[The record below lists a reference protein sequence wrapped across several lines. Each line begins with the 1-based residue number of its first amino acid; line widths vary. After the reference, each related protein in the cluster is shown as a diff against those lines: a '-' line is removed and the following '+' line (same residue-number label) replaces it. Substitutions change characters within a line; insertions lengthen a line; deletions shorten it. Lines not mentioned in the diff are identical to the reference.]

1 MEESVVALEG
11 NAEAGSP
18 GPLAAC
24 GKPLARWPYG
34 RARHSSPRDEAPAIA
49 ASRLTLVYPTDPQPA
64 ITTLDLTV
72 RPGARLALVGP
83 NGAGKSTFLKAV
95 AGLLRPAAGQLAIF
109 GQDVATCRHRV
120 AYLPQR
126 IEIDWRFPMTV
137 ERLVSTGRYAHL
149 GWLRSLSRS
158 DRLLV
163 RQTMERLGLKAL
175 SRRQVGELS
184 GGQQQRVLL
193 ARALVQEADL
203 LLLDEP
209 LNGVDGETRA
219 VLEKALDEL
228 RDEGKTVIV
237 ATHDLGRL
245 ESGFDRA
252 LFLSEGKVVSPQP
265 DFAKS
270 RSSHRHQG

>member
-1 MEESVVALEG
+1 MKESVVGLESD
-11 NAEAGSP
+11 AEAGSP

-34 RARHSSPRDEAPAIA
+34 RARHGSPQDEAPAIA
-49 ASRLTLVYPTDPQPA
+49 ASRLTLIYPTDPQPA
-64 ITTLDLTV
+64 ITNLDLTV

-95 AGLLRPAAGQLAIF
+95 AGLLRPTAGQLTIF

-126 IEIDWRFPMTV
+126 NEIDWRFPISV
-137 ERLVSTGRYAHL
+137 ERLVSTGRYVHL
-149 GWLRSLSRS
+149 GWLRSLSQS

-163 RQTMERLGLKAL
+163 HQMMERLGLEAL
-175 SRRQVGELS
+175 GGRQVGELS

-209 LNGVDGETRA
+209 LNGVDAETRA
-219 VLEKALDEL
+219 VLGTALDEL
-228 RDEGKTVIV
+228 RAEGKTVIV

-252 LFLSEGKVVSPQP
+252 LFLSQGKVVSPQP
-265 DFAKS
+265 DFAPS
-270 RSSHRHQG
+270 PLGRRHEG